1 MGYTICY
8 DRNSNQKTKRFNLKR
23 ILSAAIVTI
32 FIIGISVSIHGS
44 FRELL
49 LPGNA
54 DVTEQALHNLAE
66 NMRTGVKVQ
75 DALAAFCNE
84 IIDYANIPK

>member
-1 MGYTICY
+1 MGYTISY
-8 DRNSNQKTKRFNLKR
+8 TQNSEYKTKRFNLR
-23 ILSAAIVTI
+23 RVL
-32 FIIGISVSIHGS
+32 IIAVVATFLLGISVSIHGS

-54 DVTEQALHNLAE
+54 DVTERALHNLAE

-84 IIDYANIPK
+84 IIDYAYISK